1 MILVLIAAVRRKKNY
16 PPKVLRLIWQTS
28 RLKVAVKRKEVE
40 ALGCPVHTY
49 FVPYTLPG
57 VDRAKN
63 RQKSFPSWSLLSSFL
78 TSPFGRW
85 HGQGPWSESGVPW
98 VLEQQRGCL
107 CSGGRGVRMGRSREG
122 GGGMGPDHVKVM
134 VNAFTL
140 LWVAVRELLGGHEQ
154 RSDVVQPTL
163 SQHPPGCCLESRLQG
178 RERKGCPP
186 KRGCCHS
193 LGQRPWWLDQSGGN
207 DGG

>member
-1 MILVLIAAVRRKKNY
+1 MYPLNLAVRLKLLWKIVYFFFFQVILVLMAAVRKKKTH
-16 PPKVLRLIWQTS
+16 PPQVWQTS

-40 ALGCPVHTY
+40 ALGCPVHTC

-78 TSPFGRW
+78 TSPCGRC

-98 VLEQQRGCL
+98 VLEQQQGCL

-122 GGGMGPDHVKVM
+122 GGGMGPDRVKVM
-134 VNAFTL
+134 GNAFTL
-140 LWVAVRELLGGHEQ
+140 LWVVVRKLLGGHEQ

-163 SQHPPGCCLESRLQG
+163 SQHPPGCCLENRL
-178 RERKGCPP
+178 
-186 KRGCCHS
+186 
-193 LGQRPWWLDQSGGN
+193 
-207 DGG
+207 